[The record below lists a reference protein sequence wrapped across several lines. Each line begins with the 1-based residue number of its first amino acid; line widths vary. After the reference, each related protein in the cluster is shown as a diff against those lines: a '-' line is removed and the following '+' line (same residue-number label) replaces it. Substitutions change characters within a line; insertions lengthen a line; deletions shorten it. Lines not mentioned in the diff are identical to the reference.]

1 MNNISITGRLTRD
14 QELKYT
20 ASGAAIGKFAVAV
33 DRRVK
38 QGDQWGKQASFF
50 DCVLFGKMA
59 ESLGQYLTKGKQVGI
74 SGEMVQ
80 NFWES
85 EGQKKSR
92 WEVIVRELDLLG
104 GKSEGQ
110 QQGHGPQEKGFDD
123 SGFQSDIPF

>member
-38 QGDQWGKQASFF
+38 QGDSWVKQASFF
-50 DCVLFGKMA
+50 DCVIFGKMA

-92 WEVIVRELDLLG
+92 WEVIVRELALLG
-104 GKSEGQ
+104 GRSEVQ
-110 QQGHGPQEKGFDD
+110 QQGQEKGLDD
-123 SGFQSDIPF
+123 YGFEDNIPF